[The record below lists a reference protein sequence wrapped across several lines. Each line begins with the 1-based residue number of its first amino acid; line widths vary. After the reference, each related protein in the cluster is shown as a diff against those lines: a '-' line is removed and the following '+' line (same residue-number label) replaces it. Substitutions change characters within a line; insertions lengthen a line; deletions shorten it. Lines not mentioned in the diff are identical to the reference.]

1 MVKKGPKWDKNE
13 GFFSIFQKT
22 LSLVFAGSD
31 LKHFVRDAVLLMV
44 AYARENVGLQNL
56 KFHVNEEE

>member
-1 MVKKGPKWDKNE
+1 MR

-31 LKHFVRDAVLLMV
+31 LKHLARDAVLLMV

-56 KFHVNEEE
+56 KFHLNEEE